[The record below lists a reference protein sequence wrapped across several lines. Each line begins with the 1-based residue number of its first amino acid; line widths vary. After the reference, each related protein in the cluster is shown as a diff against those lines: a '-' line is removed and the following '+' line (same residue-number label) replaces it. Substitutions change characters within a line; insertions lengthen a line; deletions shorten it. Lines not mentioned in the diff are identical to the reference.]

1 MQAIKN
7 EFQAY
12 QALANNKKDCPIA
25 KAYAQ
30 KQAKAMKERLAS
42 LSFAERLKMQIEG

>member
-1 MQAIKN
+1 MKT

-12 QALANNKKDCPIA
+12 QALAATTNNNCPVA

-30 KQAKAMKERLAS
+30 KQGALQAKAMKERLAS
-42 LSFAERLKMQIEG
+42 MSFADRLKAML